1 MRLASYLEEKGLD
14 QIEAARALG
23 CSKSYLSRLCNGLAE
38 PSLRFARKV
47 ADWSAGAVSLDDWP
61 EPARVNEAA

>member
-1 MRLASYLEEKGLD
+1 MRIADYLD
-14 QIEAARALG
+14 QNGLKQIDAARALG
-23 CSKSYLSRLCNGLAE
+23 CSKSYLSRLCDGLAE

-61 EPARVNEAA
+61 EPVRSSEAA

>member
-1 MRLASYLEEKGLD
+1 MRLATYLDQEGLD
-14 QIEAARALG
+14 QIDAARALG

-47 ADWSAGAVSLDDWP
+47 ADWSAGSVTLEDWP
-61 EPARVNEAA
+61 EPPASEAA